1 MKKRFSQIIPFLLTL
16 LAVFLGVCDATV
28 YGVCTADAT
37 ALANGGVS
45 VANEPITNEVTEENV
60 PDLLMQEV
68 DKRIVKMRPQST
80 PLDQISRYSTPLKS
94 GSMEVKYYSVSTRDI
109 KTTLSS
115 AYTEPTGSSGGY
127 ATAASKK
134 ATLAVE
140 NPDIF
145 EISTTIRVAGVKGY
159 DATGTKQTNRDLML
173 IVIGKE
179 QSTNNPIVVA
189 VNGKSIATSEAATI
203 EGCVPSIP
211 ASSTLIRMGRAAA
224 ELDAQTAQYSAL
236 PTAEVQFCQIFMAQV
251 EQSTFNKI
259 AEKEVDWNFS
269 DIEEEGIYDMRLGME
284 NSYLFGEKGLTYDEV
299 KKANIYT
306 TGGIWWMAGKEFT
319 YGTSAKDLQITEK
332 MLIDLAKETFTGY
345 SGNKKKILLAGS
357 GLIANLSN
365 IEFKNK
371 YVQNFTE
378 VIDMGLVF
386 KKLAS
391 NFGDLLVVH
400 DELFDLAGMENNG
413 LIIDQEYVVKATHK
427 SFERSALD
435 LKKAGVR
442 NTDAVVMQEAS
453 CLYLKYPKAHVRI
466 CPSTAS

>member
-1 MKKRFSQIIPFLLTL
+1 MREKLQKIIPIL
-16 LAVFLGVCDATV
+16 LALIAVVLGVCDASV
-28 YGVCTADAT
+28 YGVCTADAS
-37 ALANGGVS
+37 ALAGGGVGVS
-45 VANEPITNEVTEENV
+45 GEPISSEVTRENV
-60 PDLLMQEV
+60 QDLLMQEV

-109 KTTLSS
+109 KTTLSN
-115 AYTEPTGSSGGY
+115 AYTEPTGGSGGY
-127 ATAASKK
+127 ATAANKK
-134 ATLAVE
+134 ATLQVE

-145 EISTTIRVAGVKGY
+145 EISTTIRVPGVRGY
-159 DATGTKQTNRDLML
+159 SADGSSNTNRDLML
-173 IVIGKE
+173 IVIDKE
-179 QSTNNPIVVA
+179 QTTGNPIVVA
-189 VNGKSIATSEAATI
+189 VNGKKIASSGSAYI

-259 AEKEVDWNFS
+259 ADKEVDWNFN
-269 DIEEEGIYDMRLGME
+269 DIEEEGIYDMRQGME
-284 NSYLFGEKGLTYDEV
+284 HSFLFGEKGLTYDEK

-319 YGTSAKDLQITEK
+319 YGTSSSDLQITEK
-332 MLIDLAKETFTGY
+332 MLIDLAKEAFTGY

-400 DELFDLAGMENNG
+400 DETFDIAGMENNG

-427 SFERSALD
+427 TFERSALD

-466 CPSTAS
+466 CPSTAG